1 MPSHDAAASDAA
13 ITDDAL
19 AAALAAHAIP
29 LDPPQV
35 ALLNRYR
42 AALWRWN
49 EQLNLTRH
57 TTLAKFVGRDVVDSW
72 ELAKLIPRGRRV
84 LDVGTGG
91 GVPGL
96 VMAILRPDLRV
107 TLCESTQKKARV
119 LESMIQELG
128 VSVEAFGCRAEE
140 LLALRT
146 FDVVVVRAVAALA
159 KLLSWFAPHW
169 EAIDEL
175 LLIKGRSWVDERAE
189 ARHQGLL
196 KDLDLRKAAVYA
208 MPPLEEGGAEGEST
222 ILRLT
227 RRDAGSDDEDE

>member
-1 MPSHDAAASDAA
+1 MPLHDDA
-13 ITDDAL
+13 ITDESL
-19 AAALAAHAIP
+19 AAALAAHAIEVEP
-29 LDPPQV
+29 SQV

-42 AALWRWN
+42 EALWRWN

-84 LDVGTGG
+84 LDVGSGG

-96 VMAILRPDLRV
+96 VMAILRPDLRM

-119 LESMIQELG
+119 LEAMIQELG
-128 VSVEAFGCRAEE
+128 IPAEAFGCRAEE

-146 FDVVVVRAVAALA
+146 FDVLAARAVAPLV
-159 KLLSWFAPHW
+159 KLLAWFAPHW
-169 EAIDEL
+169 GAFDEL
-175 LLIKGRSWVDERAE
+175 LLIKGRSWVDERAA
-189 ARHQGLL
+189 ARHEGLL

-208 MPPLEEGGAEGEST
+208 MPPLDEGGPEGEST

-227 RRDAGSDDEDE
+227 RRGAGAADEDE